1 MSNVATLTWR
11 KHPNGRGRR
20 MADKMTMRLTWITTI
35 GLAALAGTLMAADST
50 ALKSDQDKVSYSLG
64 YNYGQYLKQR
74 SIEVEMDLFV
84 KGTKDSLSGNPG
96 LLSES
101 EVKDVLANFSKELRA
116 KQEAK
121 NKELAEKNKKE
132 GEAFLAQ
139 NAKKPGVTVLPSG
152 LQYQV
157 ITEGT
162 GEIPK
167 ATDRVSVNYRG
178 TLIDGTE
185 FDSSQKAGKP
195 AEFSVNGVIKGWTEA
210 LQLMKVGSK
219 WQLSI
224 PSNLAYGEAGRPS
237 IPPSRTVLF
246 GVELLAIKPS
256 PPTPPA
262 PPVASAPVTSDIIK
276 VPSAD
281 ELKKGAKIEVIK
293 AEDLEKLKQT
303 QEKEKKQ

>member
-1 MSNVATLTWR
+1 MSSVATLAWR

-35 GLAALAGTLMAADST
+35 GLACVAGTLMAADST
-50 ALKSDQDKVSYSLG
+50 ELKSDQDKVSYSLG

-132 GEAFLAQ
+132 GEAFLAE

-157 ITEGT
+157 ITEGS
-162 GEIPK
+162 GEMPK

-185 FDSSQKAGKP
+185 FDSS
-195 AEFSVNGVIKGWTEA
+195 
-210 LQLMKVGSK
+210 
-219 WQLSI
+219 
-224 PSNLAYGEAGRPS
+224 
-237 IPPSRTVLF
+237 
-246 GVELLAIKPS
+246 
-256 PPTPPA
+256 
-262 PPVASAPVTSDIIK
+262 
-276 VPSAD
+276 
-281 ELKKGAKIEVIK
+281 
-293 AEDLEKLKQT
+293 
-303 QEKEKKQ
+303 